1 MSGIGINGQAK
12 GGHIDEERTAQQSQK
27 TNTDKPIPIIQEQK
41 QTESNDKKS
50 ISKSSAELSLE
61 NFDQVVAKE
70 YSDMIKN
77 DCNCNIDKRSFFLAR
92 FNELISK
99 MDDNEKSKKF
109 DDVLAK
115 FQSKPYLILAYIRSF
130 KDKNLATECADKTDI
145 ISVEFQKDAE
155 SREKIVSFMSKEKI
169 IEYLDKYNKAF
180 KKYYEENKEIV
191 DRVLN
196 KISKGQALE
205 GDEIKTK
212 NDLQQYSELAAVLQT
227 GIVENTNLSEDE
239 KKDAQKK
246 LDEIIKQYPTTFY
259 NLYTQSLAEFVS
271 NYQDSLS
278 IDKEKLTEILDK
290 ATDNKYSEA
299 VQKLSEKTAVDSETG
314 MLKNKP
320 EEVVASSE
328 EKIEAIKQE
337 IEVNTPKESTLPQV
351 ELVSETP
358 NQNYIISPI
367 FQAFSSISSFKEL
380 KDKITGK
387 TKIKNNAEEQSII
400 DNYKLQDTAT
410 QGNLLQR
417 ATGKLRKKLREAT
430 STSAFE
436 HLFAIGWKDKSV
448 SATKE
453 DKEII
458 EKRKK
463 EAA

>member
-1 MSGIGINGQAK
+1 MSGIAINGQAK

-227 GIVENTNLSEDE
+227 GIAENTNLSEDE
-239 KKDAQKK
+239 QKDAQKK
-246 LDEIIKQYPTTFY
+246 LNEIIKQYPTTFY

-358 NQNYIISPI
+358 KQNYTAVPLLQTLGGIY
-367 FQAFSSISSFKEL
+367 SFEVL
-380 KDKITGK
+380 KDVITGK
-387 TKIKNNAEEQSII
+387 IKNQSKSEEHAAIES
-400 DNYKLQDTAT
+400 YKLLNTAM
-410 QGNLLQR
+410 QGSLLQR
-417 ATGKLRKKLREAT
+417 STGEFFNKLIDNTKT
-430 STSAFE
+430 STLKNLLSV
-436 HLFAIGWKDKSV
+436 GWKGRSV
-448 SATKE
+448 DITNKVKE
-453 DKEII
+453 TIDD
-458 EKRKK
+458 RKDDV
-463 EAA
+463 A

>member
-1 MSGIGINGQAK
+1 MSGIAINGQAK
-12 GGHIDEERTAQQSQK
+12 GGHIDEEQTAQQSQK

-92 FNELISK
+92 FDELISK

-227 GIVENTNLSEDE
+227 GSIENTNLSKDE
-239 KKDAQKK
+239 KKVVQKK
-246 LDEIIKQYPTTFY
+246 LNEIIKQYPTTFY

-337 IEVNTPKESTLPQV
+337 IEVNTPKEPALPQV

-358 NQNYIISPI
+358 KQNYTAVPL
-367 FQAFSSISSFKEL
+367 FQTLGGIYSFETL
-380 KDKITGK
+380 KDVITGK
-387 TKIKNNAEEQSII
+387 TKTQSKSEEHAAIES
-400 DNYKLQDTAT
+400 YKLLNTAM
-410 QGNLLQR
+410 QGSLLQR
-417 ATGKLRKKLREAT
+417 STGQFFNKLIDNTKT
-430 STSAFE
+430 STLKNLLAV
-436 HLFAIGWKDKSV
+436 GWKGRSV
-448 SATKE
+448 DITNKVKE
-453 DKEII
+453 TI
-458 EKRKK
+458 EERKDDV
-463 EAA
+463 A